1 MPWGCETK
9 NLSPLFCIFDFNL
22 PSLSPSSFLSSLS
35 FQEEEHRRL
44 VEERKR
50 QEEAARRE
58 AEKEALE
65 AARQKAA
72 QSVKQ

>member
-22 PSLSPSSFLSSLS
+22 PSSSFLSSLS